1 MKNYPLKARSLS
13 SADFRVRSF
22 VCATLNE
29 SREQDVN
36 VGFGDVEGVPCVDER
51 APPTRAQRHSTVDA
65 VFVLSLAS
73 IFWHTGNRSE
83 TSNITNWIQVR
94 AELTP
99 AVAVHV
105 QLLAFQFTPNA
116 FAFNLISLRCMK
128 SKSPIQDIMISF
140 VGFDERS
147 KPVIGALPLNRV
159 SNATRRIGNLMSLG
173 TFSMLAQHS
182 MIFRSVTVARDRS
195 SSAYIPRL

>member
-1 MKNYPLKARSLS
+1 MKARSLS
-13 SADFRVRSF
+13 SADFRVWSF

-29 SREQDVN
+29 RVASKKSEMATARAFYVLTKCAGLSPYTTTQPSPQKRHQRVLNDIRLLM
-36 VGFGDVEGVPCVDER
+36 CV
-51 APPTRAQRHSTVDA
+51 SKI
-65 VFVLSLAS
+65 FMLSLTS

-105 QLLAFQFTPNA
+105 QLLAFQFIPNA
-116 FAFNLISLRCMK
+116 FAFNLISLSCMK
-128 SKSPIQDIMISF
+128 SKSLIQDIMISF
-140 VGFDERS
+140 VGFDVRL

-173 TFSMLAQHS
+173 TYSFAQQLLS
-182 MIFRSVTVARDRS
+182 I
-195 SSAYIPRL
+195 L